1 MNITKQFMRV
11 AIVGMMSLPSFSAL
25 ADVVYTGKTL
35 DHSPNFLPKQFISDG
50 KSELYNDEG
59 MGESEMQSYNKFTI
73 YDGKFTELSSFTTP
87 IYPSVSTNNGYK
99 RQPSPM
105 PFSILSNER
114 TYADQTYMLTQ
125 TLFNNDVEFEWIIEK
140 YKVVTVENGVVGN
153 QDVAVCGFKVMSQ
166 NGSTVVDID
175 FPTCLNWS
183 DFDVY
188 MTSDGSYLSVYGGS
202 IYDDSSYYNL
212 IYKIDPNSSSIQA
225 VGAPRKVSVSP
236 TAPRRGTPVNVSLG
250 EPVGNN
256 CKLSVVSA
264 SGRTAIV
271 QNLKPGD
278 SEAVIDT
285 NRLGN
290 GVYVVVVDN
299 GKTKREATK
308 IVVR

>member
-1 MNITKQFMRV
+1 MKNITKQMMRV

-25 ADVVYTGKTL
+25 ADVVYTGKIE
-35 DHSPNFLPKQFISDG
+35 HSPNFLPKQFISDG

-73 YDGKFTELSSFTTP
+73 YDGKFAELSSFTTP

-99 RQPSPM
+99 RQPIPM
-105 PFSILSNER
+105 SFSILSNER

-140 YKVVTVENGVVGN
+140 YKVVTVENGVDGN

-166 NGSTVVDID
+166 NGATVVDID

-188 MTSDGSYLSVYGGS
+188 MTSDGPYLSVYGES
-202 IYDDSSYYNL
+202 IDDDSYYSL

>member
-1 MNITKQFMRV
+1 MTNITKQMMRV

-25 ADVVYTGKTL
+25 ADVVYTGKI
-35 DHSPNFLPKQFISDG
+35 DYSPDFLPKQFISDG
-50 KSELYNDEG
+50 KSELYNEEE
-59 MGESEMQSYNKFTI
+59 MGESEIKFTI
-73 YDGKFTELSSFTTP
+73 YDGKFTELSSFTSP
-87 IYPSVSTNNGYK
+87 VYPAVSANGGYS
-99 RQPSPM
+99 RQPSPIS
-105 PFSILSNER
+105 FSILSNECAYDDDR
-114 TYADQTYMLTQ
+114 YVLTQ
-125 TLFNNDVEFEWIIEK
+125 TLFNNDAEFEWIIEK
-140 YKVVTVENGVVGN
+140 YKVVNVESGVDGN
-153 QDVAVCGFKVMSQ
+153 QDVATCGFKVMSQ
-166 NGSTVVDID
+166 NGATVVDID
-175 FPTCLNWS
+175 FPIDLDWA

-188 MTSDGSYLSVYGGS
+188 MTSDGAYLSVSGES
-202 IYDDSSYYNL
+202 IEDDSYYNL
-212 IYKIDPNSSSIQA
+212 IYKVDPNSSAIQA

>member
-11 AIVGMMSLPSFSAL
+11 AIVGNMLLTSFFAL
-25 ADVVYTGKTL
+25 ADVVYTGKVL
-35 DHSPNFLPKQFISDG
+35 DNTPYFLPKRFVSDG
-50 KSELYNDEG
+50 KSELYSAEWDRLEHLDC
-59 MGESEMQSYNKFTI
+59 KFTI
-73 YDGKFTELSSFTTP
+73 YDGKFTELSSFSSP
-87 IYPSVSTNNGYK
+87 IYPSVA
-99 RQPSPM
+99 QFQPM
-105 PFSILSNER
+105 PVNLFLFTPENQDSMSTTI
-114 TYADQTYMLTQ
+114 LTQ
-125 TLFNNDVEFEWIIEK
+125 TLFNNDNEFEWVVDK
-140 YKVVTVENGVVGN
+140 YVVLKEPAEENVVS
-153 QDVAVCGFKVMSQ
+153 CGFKVMSQ
-166 NGSTVVDID
+166 NGSTIAEVDYPNYI
-175 FPTCLNWS
+175 LYANYA
-183 DFDVY
+183 VY
-188 MTSDGSYLSVYGGS
+188 VTSDGIYLLVQGISSEDDNVGYNF
-202 IYDDSSYYNL
+202 IYN
-212 IYKIDPNSSSIQA
+212 IDPNSSSIQA